1 MPSPEQPDSP
11 QAQPQRP
18 RPRSRRGG
26 ARVYSPGSD
35 ATTRRLVSAGERRAR
50 RERQQSGERST
61 APASSEPAKPAEP
74 AEPAAA
80 AKPGVAAE
88 PAEAA
93 EPAAA
98 AEPGEAAESAAASA
112 AVKQAG
118 AATKSRETGQPAE
131 PDGVSGSV
139 ADEDEDE
146 EVSDTA
152 EPSQDLAKARAK
164 RRSKAREIR
173 EKRRGPLLPVAL
185 GIATLVL
192 GGLAAW
198 FGAEAHSLTSIPA
211 AGNSALTDA
220 AATSAVRNQVGSAIA
235 TLFSYDYRNPGPT
248 TRAEKR
254 LLTGPAV
261 GQYAKLFAQVH
272 KNAPGQK
279 LIVTTAITSVGV
291 EMLTGNQARLLIF
304 ATETDTRTG
313 GGQPASA
320 AAMLAVNA
328 VRQGST
334 WKIEAIDTY

>member
-35 ATTRRLVSAGERRAR
+35 ATTRRLVSASERRAR
-50 RERQQSGERST
+50 RERQQSGDRAT
-61 APASSEPAKPAEP
+61 APAS
-74 AEPAAA
+74 
-80 AKPGVAAE
+80 AE

-93 EPAAA
+93 ELAT
-98 AEPGEAAESAAASA
+98 AELAEAAESAESA
-112 AVKQAG
+112 GAGTAVKRAG
-118 AATKSRETGQPAE
+118 TVTKSPETDQPAE
-131 PDGVSGSV
+131 PDEVSGSV
-139 ADEDEDE
+139 ADETDEDE

-152 EPSQDLAKARAK
+152 EPSQDLAKAKAE
-164 RRSKAREIR
+164 RRRKAREIR
-173 EKRRGPLLPVAL
+173 ENRRGPLLPVAL

-198 FGAEAHSLTSIPA
+198 FGTEAHSLTSIPA

-220 AATSAVRNQVGSAIA
+220 AATSAVRSQVGSAVA

-313 GGQPASA
+313 GGQSASA

-334 WKIEAIDTY
+334 WKIEGIHTY